1 MTTVNR
7 TSNHARARRRP
18 RGWHQNL
25 RAERLRQ
32 KRARRM
38 RRGKR

>member
-7 TSNHARARRRP
+7 TSNHTAARRRP

-25 RAERLRQ
+25 RAERKRQ
-32 KRARRM
+32 KQARRVQRG
-38 RRGKR
+38 RR